1 MLNITFITYTHITC
15 SFIGKY
21 ICKLTLISYLNT
33 ILPSKYIVLYDFKK
47 TKSQKPI
54 S

>member
-21 ICKLTLISYLNT
+21 ICKLTLIKV
-33 ILPSKYIVLYDFKK
+33 ILIQFYHQNILFYMILKNQVPK
-47 TKSQKPI
+47 TN
-54 S
+54 